1 MSTIYIYKT
10 DTVWGI
16 GQSIYDEKSFNEIA
30 LSKGTTNDKPLSI
43 LFSNYEELVQYFQL
57 PKEMNENWFADMA
70 KLEMSFI
77 LPVQWL
83 KKEIPSFNYG
93 KQNYISIRYLTYEHL
108 QFIRREL
115 GAPFT
120 TTSVNRTG
128 EKPAD
133 TIQEAIH
140 FQKQFCPQAKLI
152 DEENFSM
159 SGVSSTMVK
168 FEIDKSCSFI
178 RRGRFANEIS
188 QKLTF
193 AHFKLL

>member
-70 KLEMSFI
+70 KLEMSFL

-83 KKEIPSFNYG
+83 KKEIPSFNFG
-93 KQNYISIRYLTYEHL
+93 NKSSGFKSASADFSAISKVSSGDNKS
-108 QFIRREL
+108 F
-115 GAPFT
+115 A
-120 TTSVNRTG
+120 
-128 EKPAD
+128 
-133 TIQEAIH
+133 
-140 FQKQFCPQAKLI
+140 
-152 DEENFSM
+152 NFSL
-159 SGVSSTMVK
+159 
-168 FEIDKSCSFI
+168 
-178 RRGRFANEIS
+178 A
-188 QKLTF
+188 
-193 AHFKLL
+193 